1 MTKYYHWD
9 YSGITKSCPW
19 DYIGISLGYYTETT
33 GITAN
38 YWDYCWVIGF
48 TVVLKQD
55 KTYVFNNVC
64 FLEDIDETMRL
75 QNIDIGITNFTGL
88 RSKEYLV

>member
-19 DYIGISLGYYTETT
+19 DYIGITLGYYTETT

-38 YWDYCWVIGF
+38 YWDYCGVIGF

-55 KTYVFNNVC
+55 KTYVFNNVS
-64 FLEDIDETMRL
+64 FLEDIDATMRL
-75 QNIDIGITNFTGL
+75 QNIEIGITNFTGL